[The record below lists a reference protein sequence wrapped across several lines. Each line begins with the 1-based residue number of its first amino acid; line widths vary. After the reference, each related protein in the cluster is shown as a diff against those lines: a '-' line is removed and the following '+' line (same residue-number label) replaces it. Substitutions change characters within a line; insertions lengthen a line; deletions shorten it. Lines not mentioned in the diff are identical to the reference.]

1 MVLVVVAAVLDGAE
15 AVVLAEEE
23 PAPGGG
29 GGGRRLLI
37 APPPPPPAIADV
49 GFNAVDGFGGD
60 VAALKKAS
68 SDEDGGSELIV
79 QCPDCLSYSS
89 RRKTTAKNWIDSQYH
104 ATQGSIPNPY
114 SLSLTHHPAVGVVWS
129 LSSYAFK
136 GERYG
141 SGVLLV
147 SIYLFILFH
156 ERLYIYLCFCTRYRT
171 ADTVSH
177 FRRSMM
183 ML

>member
-79 QCPDCLSYSS
+79 QCPDCSYPTQAEERQQ
-89 RRKTTAKNWIDSQYH
+89 RRI
-104 ATQGSIPNPY
+104 GSILSIMQHRVRFEIPT
-114 SLSLTHHPAVGVVWS
+114 LSLTPSSGRCCVV
-129 LSSYAFK
+129 F
-136 GERYG
+136 
-141 SGVLLV
+141 VLV
-147 SIYLFILFH
+147 
-156 ERLYIYLCFCTRYRT
+156 CF
-171 ADTVSH
+171 
-177 FRRSMM
+177 
-183 ML
+183 